1 MDGRRHWGGV
11 GPPRLGGDI
20 GVGMGAWRQWDGDGL
35 RRGGVVGHNT
45 DLLHHSHHACVY
57 IYMQSHLKMTTDVS
71 RVIDDT
77 DFV

>member
-1 MDGRRHWGGV
+1 MGG
-11 GPPRLGGDI
+11 GG
-20 GVGMGAWRQWDGDGL
+20 AS
-35 RRGGVVGHNT
+35 VVGHNT

>member
-1 MDGRRHWGGV
+1 MVWMGGDIGV
-11 GPPRLGGDI
+11 GLGGDI

-35 RRGGVVGHNT
+35 RRGGGGGGASVVGHNT
-45 DLLHHSHHACVY
+45 DLLHYSHHACVY

-71 RVIDDT
+71 RDT